1 MTEQP
6 PKLANLRRRVRRFR
20 PTRTLVS
27 RMDGRVERVGRQ
39 QESLRD
45 RVERQAKQIDALKA
59 TVAAM
64 KEKSL
69 PLEQEANR
77 RLVQHSRISHQVG
90 VLEERMGRLE
100 EQLSTGVLSHDDA
113 AMAEARSI
121 VDAVRREHEQVRI
134 RVQIVSH
141 YEERLRRVEAAV
153 ESIAEGDVRRIV

>member
-6 PKLANLRRRVRRFR
+6 PKLSKLRRRVGRLR
-20 PTRTLVS
+20 PTRTLVT

-77 RLVQHSRISHQVG
+77 RLVQHSRISQQVG

-100 EQLSTGVLSHDDA
+100 EQLTTDVLPGNDG

-121 VDAVRREHEQVRI
+121 VDAVRHEHEQVRI
-134 RVQIVSH
+134 RLQIISH